1 MKHLNKLMC
10 ALTLLMVQVAHA
22 DANPAIAVGQMVRQ
36 MYSYSVHEFEFGR
49 NPTTN
54 RYDAVRNCALLR
66 TFFDPSM
73 LKEAHG
79 AQKCEFDHSRFAPDF
94 DGTPIEEVVTADGM
108 NLPPPIPFI
117 QSIKVNGDQAQV
129 DILFGSAGA
138 PKGKLP
144 DTHQNSG
151 RVVFFLKSLP
161 QGWRIVNKLSFRKW
175 PLNLVGENSDCR
187 LASLDFQYAL
197 EPRTEFDLAYLP
209 PACQKLMQPNL
220 PK

>member
-1 MKHLNKLMC
+1 MRVANSLKC
-10 ALTLLMVQVAHA
+10 ALASLLIVPLAHA
-22 DANPAIAVGQMVRQ
+22 EANPAIAIGQMLKR
-36 MYSYSVHEFEFGR
+36 MYAYPVDMFDYGEFDGR
-49 NPTTN
+49 
-54 RYDAVRNCALLR
+54 RNDKKSCALAR
-66 TFFDPSM
+66 QFFDGPI
-73 LKEAHG
+73 LNK
-79 AQKCEFDHSRFAPDF
+79 FDTPDCRYKQSRFPPDPA
-94 DGTPIEEVVTADGM
+94 GTPVEQLVNENGDAA
-108 NLPPPIPFI
+108 PIPFI
-117 QSIKVNGDQAQV
+117 QSIKVNGNQAQV
-129 DILFGSAGA
+129 DILFGSADA

-144 DTHQNSG
+144 DTHQNNG

-175 PLNLVGENSDCR
+175 PLNLDGENSDCR